1 MSLKSSSQNNQ
12 DVDFESLSSLKT
24 DKLTI
29 DELPNITRKLE
40 KNLEDESLEV
50 LLSISVKDSIHRIVE
65 NVMNALTI
73 KDENNY
79 SIEALGLKI
88 QNFVKRQNAGIFE
101 FYDRAGK
108 NVFKIEHSLG
118 NIGTQFFKDLITSSL
133 KANFSDVTYHST
145 ESNDSV
151 SVVFRQI

>member
-88 QNFVKRQNAGIFE
+88 QNFVKRQNAGTFE

>member
-65 NVMNALTI
+65 NVMNALII

-88 QNFVKRQNAGIFE
+88 QNFVKRQNAGTFE

>member
-1 MSLKSSSQNNQ
+1 MSLKHSSQNNQ
-12 DVDFESLSSLKT
+12 DVDFESLKSLET

-29 DELPNITRKLE
+29 DELPKITVKLE
-40 KNLEDESLEV
+40 ESLECESLEV
-50 LLSISVKDSIHRIVE
+50 LLSIAVKDSIHRIVE
-65 NVMNALTI
+65 NVMGTLSI
-73 KDENNY
+73 KDEKNY
-79 SIEALGLKI
+79 SIEALGIKI
-88 QNFVKRQNAGIFE
+88 QNFVKGQNAGTFE

-133 KANFSDVTYHST
+133 KANFADVTYHST

>member
-1 MSLKSSSQNNQ
+1 MSLKSSSQNSQ
-12 DVDFESLSSLKT
+12 DADFESLSSLKA
-24 DKLTI
+24 DELTI
-29 DELPNITRKLE
+29 DELPGITAKLE
-40 KNLEDESLEV
+40 KKLEDESLEV
-50 LLSISVKDSIHRIVE
+50 LLSISVKDSIHKIVE
-65 NVMNALTI
+65 NVMSTLSI
-73 KDENNY
+73 KDEKNY

-88 QNFVKRQNAGIFE
+88 QNFVKSQNSGTFE

-133 KANFSDVTYHST
+133 KANFADVTYHST